1 MVGLTSASGLVG
13 FLSEPDPELRV
24 FALKTLDAEV
34 DVLWT
39 DIVDAI
45 PQMYVYPKSL
55 LFIKPLVAWCR
66 WRSLTFVVTQ

>member
-45 PQMYVYPKSL
+45 PQMYVLSQVSL
-55 LFIKPLVAWCR
+55 FL
-66 WRSLTFVVTQ
+66 